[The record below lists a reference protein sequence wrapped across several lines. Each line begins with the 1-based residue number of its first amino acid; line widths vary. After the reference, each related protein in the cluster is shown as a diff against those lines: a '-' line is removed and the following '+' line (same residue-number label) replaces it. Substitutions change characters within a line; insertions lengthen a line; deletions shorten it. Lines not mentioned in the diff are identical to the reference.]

1 MIIHDMTFSM
11 FLWDLMSGSYV
22 LLQFDT
28 CSRAV
33 LQMLPILFHKRVI
46 LCPPFSLTCSTM
58 FMLFLRFCSYF
69 LLVVLW
75 LSQFFHV
82 YPMIF
87 MFCSMVF
94 LWCSCVFPWFLLRF
108 PTFFLR
114 FSYVFPVTSQGNFPS
129 GSFGG
134 RGAGPG
140 NHRHGDDGG
149 EPLGI

>member
-1 MIIHDMTFSM
+1 MRSYEWFICLIAVWHM
-11 FLWDLMSGSYV
+11 FGV
-22 LLQFDT
+22 LF
-28 CSRAV
+28 

-108 PTFFLR
+108 SYI
-114 FSYVFPVTSQGNFPS
+114 FSYVFPTFSRWLPRETSPAVRSEAVELDLEIIGMAMTAVS
-129 GSFGG
+129 RLGSNSIFI
-134 RGAGPG
+134 
-140 NHRHGDDGG
+140 N
-149 EPLGI
+149 IYQ